1 MDDPV
6 SPNRLLAGTT
16 ETPKFPK
23 FQSSVQGL
31 NYHVDSIH
39 SVMPTLV
46 SVVAC
51 VRPALDQGGLGLE
64 GGRAGRIHSLTS
76 FCLRERLEKKFSSR
90 SW

>member
-1 MDDPV
+1 MITLILKAGKVRHCVMDDPV

-39 SVMPTLV
+39 GVTPTLV

-51 VRPALDQGGLGLE
+51 VRQALDPGW
-64 GGRAGRIHSLTS
+64 
-76 FCLRERLEKKFSSR
+76 SR
-90 SW
+90 T